1 MPPTRSFTTFAL
13 TPLALCLAQA
23 AFAQS
28 LPAVTV
34 TADPETATGPAYGY
48 RAKRA
53 ATATKT
59 DTPLAETPQSVTVVT
74 RERMEDLG
82 ATNTQDALNYAAGVR
97 SDAYGVDSRTDSYL
111 IRGSFPDEYRDGL
124 RRQFN
129 YYTSTAR
136 TDPYTLER
144 IEVLRGP
151 SAMLY
156 GQGSTAG
163 IVNFV
168 TKRPQ
173 PEAHR
178 EVGVQLGSFN
188 RKQLQADL
196 TGPLT
201 QDGQWLYRLVAVAR
215 DAGTQVDHVPDDRR
229 LFAPS
234 LTWRPSAA
242 TSLTLQAH
250 WQQDRSGSTL
260 QFFPWSGSVTPNP
273 NGRIPTHRFVG
284 EPGFE
289 RYDTDR
295 TELGWLFEHR
305 FNDAWTVRQNL
316 RATRNEVRYR
326 TIYADAFSNPGDSYI
341 DPAQRVLNRNAWADD
356 TRVRMLAADQH
367 LHGKFTT
374 GAVRH
379 DLLAGLDLMRF
390 RQNTATAFE
399 SSAGPGSSLQP
410 IDVFAPVYTGYTPI
424 ALTPGTATTQRQ
436 TGLYL
441 QDQMKI
447 ADRWIVVAG
456 LRHDRAASGA
466 EGAADEKSSATS
478 KRLGLMYLLPN
489 GWLPYLSYSESFTPV
504 AGTNLF
510 GQRFSPI
517 RGKQWEAGVKY
528 TPAGRDMSFTASVYD
543 LKEQGRLVTDPGNPL
558 NQLQGGKSRAKGL
571 ELEWLGRAGP
581 AFEFS
586 SHYNLI
592 RYDVTDADTH
602 LDTVP
607 EHQAAAWG
615 KYRFSIGGISG
626 FSVGAG
632 LRYFSAF
639 TDKGGPRVPAVTL
652 ADALLS
658 WENAQWRLA
667 LNVQNLADKVYV
679 STCLG
684 RGDCFYGGRRTV
696 TATVTHRF

>member
-1 MPPTRSFTTFAL
+1 MPTFRRITPFAL
-13 TPLALCLAQA
+13 TPLALCLFQSALAQT
-23 AFAQS
+23 

-34 TADPETATGPAYGY
+34 TADPESATGPAYGY
-48 RAKRA
+48 RAKRS

-97 SDAYGVDSRTDSYL
+97 SDAYGVDARTDSYL

-124 RRQFN
+124 RRHFG

-168 TKRPQ
+168 SKRPLAE
-173 PEAHR
+173 PYR
-178 EVGVQLGSFN
+178 EVGLQVGTFG
-188 RKQLQADL
+188 RRQLQADL

-201 QDGQWLYRLVAVAR
+201 QDGQWLYRLVAVGRAS
-215 DAGTQVDHVPDDRR
+215 DTQVDHVPDDRR
-229 LFAPS
+229 LLAPS
-234 LTWRPSAA
+234 LTWRPNAA

-260 QFFPWSGSVTPNP
+260 QFVPWSGSVLPNP
-273 NGRIPTHRFVG
+273 NGRIPTSRFVG

-305 FNDAWTVRQNL
+305 FNDTWTVRQNL
-316 RATRNEVRYR
+316 RATRNEVTYR
-326 TIYADAFSNPGDSYI
+326 SIYADSFSNPGDSYI
-341 DPAQRVLNRNAWADD
+341 DPAQRVMHRYAWSTD
-356 TRVRMLAADQH
+356 TRVRMLTTDQH
-367 LHGKFTT
+367 LHGKFAT

-379 DLLAGLDLMRF
+379 DLLVGLDAMRF
-390 RQNTATAFE
+390 RQSGA
-399 SSAGPGSSLQP
+399 SASDWSGTPGSSLQP
-410 IDVFAPVYTGYTPI
+410 IDVFAPVYTGYTPA
-424 ALTPGTATTQRQ
+424 ALTPGVDTSQRQ
-436 TGLYL
+436 TGIYL

-456 LRHDRAASGA
+456 LRHDKAVSGA
-466 EGAADEKSSATS
+466 EGSPDEKSSATS

-489 GWLPYLSYSESFTPV
+489 GWSPYLSYSESFTPV
-504 AGTNLF
+504 TGTNLF
-510 GQRFSPI
+510 GARFSPI

-528 TPAGRDMSFTASVYD
+528 QPPGRDMSFTASVYD
-543 LKEQGRLVTDPGNPL
+543 LKEQGRLVPDPTNPL
-558 NQLQGGKSRAKGL
+558 NQVQGGKTRAKGL
-571 ELEWLGRAGP
+571 ELEWLGRLGA

-592 RYDVTDADTH
+592 RYDVTAADSH

-615 KYRFSIGGISG
+615 KYRFSIGGLSG

-652 ADALLS
+652 ADALLA
-658 WENAQWRLA
+658 WEDPKWRVA
-667 LNVQNLADKVYV
+667 LNVQNLADKVYA
-679 STCLG
+679 SSCLG

-696 TATVTHRF
+696 TATVTRRF